1 MASKYILSRDQFLIN
16 ESGNSNQLFNFLNE
30 VGPELMEMLDK
41 IKPVL
46 PESVSDE
53 FIEKSQR
60 YSAELDRIGFADEAK
75 LEHVLYSMGTSGV
88 TLFEESN
95 FQIENVV
102 NHYYSLN
109 EGVIDILKGI
119 WNALTDNGS
128 PSGIAHLLLD
138 IIGLVDIPI
147 PVAPPLTVGMIA
159 DGLNAIW
166 YLFEGQYGS
175 AIISAVAAAIPFA
188 GDLAKGL
195 KLSKGFKKIN
205 KLAET
210 AFKTGKAD
218 KEALKILSKEDPA
231 ALERFI
237 EIASQAKPIVSFFA
251 ELSKAV
257 GRIIETIMR
266 TWPMSMLFGGLGKRL
281 GKWLDGAVEPITK
294 NLDSALN
301 DISAITKNSDEI
313 NLAVKAGDASKITGD
328 IADVLKNVGKDLET
342 ARAAGNVTRVK
353 ELEQILQTTV
363 EKGLPGAGQFVKNGR
378 LIDVAASNIK
388 ITDDLLKKSGKEI
401 DKALEEGWS
410 KYADAWT
417 EVHRALGE
425 GVSPAD
431 LRKLEELKGLWIEQ
445 RKAEIL
451 ASGLKKLDEVPAEE
465 LVKILGNSAETAA
478 SGSNFSAKLIA
489 DISDDPAKM
498 SKFFNGIVANPK
510 TLAKLEELGPETVAL
525 YRMFAK
531 NPAVVKDIATT
542 GLKAVEHFEK
552 LAATAG
558 KWTRAVHASRLNRNR
573 LIIAKYLIGAPLQC
587 PIASLGQGNMGG
599 IDALAAWS
607 PTVKMGESS
616 KFILSRNRFLFE
628 DEAQPKEA
636 PTVSAKLDSEIKE
649 LKTKNPR
656 VLGPGSYVDICQS
669 HVAKVIDD
677 LSTTATFPPKDS
689 SLVKSNNR
697 VTDAGS
703 ANDVNVQNQKSVENV
718 LKQMGVPA
726 PISDAGMMTTIPN
739 NASVYDVVH
748 ERIYQDMTY
757 GGLWYLLAAVMT
769 GDKQYDE
776 VKGSIK
782 SLLKEYAAK
791 YKDVQG
797 NRIST
802 NAISF
807 YPSPGEVA
815 VIQGELDQLDND
827 PNYKPWFFGGVSSTD
842 IIKMF

>member
-281 GKWLDGAVEPITK
+281 GKWLDGEWHDAIIVGLLESEYRTIT
-294 NLDSALN
+294 
-301 DISAITKNSDEI
+301 
-313 NLAVKAGDASKITGD
+313 
-328 IADVLKNVGKDLET
+328 
-342 ARAAGNVTRVK
+342 
-353 ELEQILQTTV
+353 
-363 EKGLPGAGQFVKNGR
+363 LPRMRLLLGMGA
-378 LIDVAASNIK
+378 
-388 ITDDLLKKSGKEI
+388 
-401 DKALEEGWS
+401 
-410 KYADAWT
+410 
-417 EVHRALGE
+417 
-425 GVSPAD
+425 
-431 LRKLEELKGLWIEQ
+431 
-445 RKAEIL
+445 
-451 ASGLKKLDEVPAEE
+451 
-465 LVKILGNSAETAA
+465 
-478 SGSNFSAKLIA
+478 
-489 DISDDPAKM
+489 
-498 SKFFNGIVANPK
+498 
-510 TLAKLEELGPETVAL
+510 
-525 YRMFAK
+525 
-531 NPAVVKDIATT
+531 
-542 GLKAVEHFEK
+542 
-552 LAATAG
+552 
-558 KWTRAVHASRLNRNR
+558 
-573 LIIAKYLIGAPLQC
+573 
-587 PIASLGQGNMGG
+587 
-599 IDALAAWS
+599 
-607 PTVKMGESS
+607 
-616 KFILSRNRFLFE
+616 
-628 DEAQPKEA
+628 
-636 PTVSAKLDSEIKE
+636 
-649 LKTKNPR
+649 
-656 VLGPGSYVDICQS
+656 
-669 HVAKVIDD
+669 
-677 LSTTATFPPKDS
+677 
-689 SLVKSNNR
+689 
-697 VTDAGS
+697 
-703 ANDVNVQNQKSVENV
+703 
-718 LKQMGVPA
+718 
-726 PISDAGMMTTIPN
+726 
-739 NASVYDVVH
+739 
-748 ERIYQDMTY
+748 
-757 GGLWYLLAAVMT
+757 
-769 GDKQYDE
+769 
-776 VKGSIK
+776 
-782 SLLKEYAAK
+782 
-791 YKDVQG
+791 
-797 NRIST
+797 
-802 NAISF
+802 
-807 YPSPGEVA
+807 
-815 VIQGELDQLDND
+815 
-827 PNYKPWFFGGVSSTD
+827 
-842 IIKMF
+842 